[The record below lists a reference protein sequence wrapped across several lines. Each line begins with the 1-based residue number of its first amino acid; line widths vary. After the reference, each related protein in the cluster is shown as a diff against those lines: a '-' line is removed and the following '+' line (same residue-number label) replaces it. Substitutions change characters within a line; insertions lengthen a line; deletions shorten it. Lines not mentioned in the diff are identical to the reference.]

1 MTSTAFATPALDVFD
16 IIEKAQ
22 AAPSVNALTLLFG
35 TSFDSFGYTS
45 FVMTNVLNAAGAA
58 QVDARFGCPNLTWRS
73 HYTGQNYQLHDD
85 LIPRVKTGHEPFTWR
100 DSLAYGISKST
111 LRMFDEA
118 KELGVGDGFVLPVH
132 YADHSSTAVLL
143 TRPDPAEIGPNNR
156 ARLFLLSSYFA
167 SVGKRLEEGTL
178 PPQQKES
185 QVLSPRQRECLQWVR
200 AGKSD
205 WDISVILNLS
215 EHTVNE
221 HLEAAR
227 KRLGVRT
234 RTQAVIEAIAR
245 GLIQL

>member
-1 MTSTAFATPALDVFD
+1 MTITAFATPALDVFD
-16 IIEKAQ
+16 VIEKAQ
-22 AAPSVNALTLLFG
+22 AARSIDSLSLLFG
-35 TSFDSFGYTS
+35 TSFGSFGYSS
-45 FVMTNVLNAAGAA
+45 FVLTNVLNAAGAA
-58 QVDARFGCPNLTWRS
+58 QVDARFGCPNLTWRA
-73 HYTGQNYQLHDD
+73 HYTALNYHLLDD
-85 LIPRVKTGHEPFTWR
+85 LIPRVKLDHEPFTWR
-100 DSLAYGISKST
+100 DSVTSGISKST
-111 LRMFDEA
+111 IRMFGEA
-118 KELGVGDGFVLPVH
+118 KELGVADGFVLPVH

-143 TRPDPAEIGPNNR
+143 TRPDAAEIGPNNR

-167 SVGKRLEEGTL
+167 SVGKRLQEGAA
-178 PPQQKES
+178 PPQPKES
-185 QVLSPRQRECLQWVR
+185 QLLSPRQRECLQWVR